1 VDIYQLAIRP
11 LLFQLLKSD
20 PEQVSRRSLAIL
32 SSIDQGTF
40 PAAPILKASWRQLFC
55 QEDARLQ
62 QPLWGHSFP
71 NPVGLAAGFD
81 KDGIAAGIWP
91 FLGFGFAELG
101 TVTLH
106 AQAGNEQPRL
116 FRLPQDSAAL
126 NRMGLN
132 NQGSAALAK
141 LLAARQGKLP
151 SNPIGINLGKS
162 NITPAAEAVAD
173 YVGSFQRLQAY
184 GDYFVVNVSC
194 PNIPG
199 GRDAQA
205 VAALADILDGIQQI
219 NQGAKPVL
227 VKISPDLVW
236 DDIEAI
242 VQVVQKYP
250 LAGLIATNT
259 TTSRDGLR
267 TKTLAATG
275 ELVTKAK
282 GGVSGLPVRDRSTEV
297 IRFIYQVSQGQLPII
312 GVGGIFSAADAWDKI
327 TAGASL
333 VQIYTGWT
341 YQGPWLVSRILSG
354 LLNSLEQAGLD
365 HISQAVGLHATSASP
380 SQPAHE
386 NLSEP
391 CG

>member
-1 VDIYQLAIRP
+1 VDIYQFAIRP
-11 LLFQLLKSD
+11 LLFQLLQSD

-32 SSIDQGTF
+32 SSIDRNTF
-40 PAAPILKASWRQLFC
+40 PAAPILKASWRQLFGH
-55 QEDARLQ
+55 EDPRLQ
-62 QPLWGHSFP
+62 QQLWGKIFP

-81 KDGIAAGIWP
+81 KDGLAAGIWP
-91 FLGFGFAELG
+91 SLGFGFAELG
-101 TVTLH
+101 TVTYH
-106 AQAGNEQPRL
+106 AQPGNAQPRL

-132 NQGSAALAK
+132 NQGSAALAA
-141 LLAARQGKLP
+141 LLAARQGELP

-162 NITPAAEAVAD
+162 NITPAAAAVAD
-173 YVGSFQRLQAY
+173 YVGSFQRLQPY

-205 VAALADILDGIQQI
+205 VAALAAILDGIQQI

-259 TTSRDGLR
+259 TTSRQGLR

-275 ELVTKAK
+275 QLVTEAQ
-282 GGVSGLPVRDRSTEV
+282 GGLSGLPVRDRSTAV

-341 YQGPWLVSRILSG
+341 YQGPWLVSRILAG

-365 HISQAVGLHATSASP
+365 HISQAVGINATLAWP